1 MLSPERRASL
11 HWQAATHTN
20 TQNTHARRRNTR
32 GHVCTADRSVAQ
44 QTDHTPVLSAGAA
57 HTLAVFGFSCTD
69 GIVRTSSGPE
79 TGFSFEPGYAPDSCF
94 FFLCVHFL
102 GIPFFSERALTSG
115 LSVAESLWLC
125 STSTAIREVGL
136 LPDPDLD
143 ESFAEPTADLSFLL
157 CCLRVLLH
165 ILIPTTLSLIGSS
178 NFDRDKDGPE
188 RTRSTEAGLV
198 CVLV

>member
-1 MLSPERRASL
+1 M
-11 HWQAATHTN
+11 
-20 TQNTHARRRNTR
+20 
-32 GHVCTADRSVAQ
+32 
-44 QTDHTPVLSAGAA
+44 
-57 HTLAVFGFSCTD
+57 
-69 GIVRTSSGPE
+69 
-79 TGFSFEPGYAPDSCF
+79 
-94 FFLCVHFL
+94 HFL

-143 ESFAEPTADLSFLL
+143 ESFAEPTADLSFPL

-178 NFDRDKDGPE
+178 NLDRDKDGPE